1 MIGKLREE
9 CFGQQEEKIKMKQNK
24 KDLLVEPANKI
35 TDILEVDI
43 KELLVREYKAY
54 LLSKENNG

>member
-1 MIGKLREE
+1 
-9 CFGQQEEKIKMKQNK
+9 MKQHK
-24 KDLLVEPANKI
+24 KELLMEPVNKI
-35 TDILEVDI
+35 IDILEVDI

>member
-1 MIGKLREE
+1 
-9 CFGQQEEKIKMKQNK
+9 MKQNK
-24 KDLLVEPANKI
+24 KDLLVEPVNKI

>member
-1 MIGKLREE
+1 
-9 CFGQQEEKIKMKQNK
+9 MKQNK
-24 KDLLVEPANKI
+24 KELLMEPANKI

-43 KELLVREYKAY
+43 IELLVREYKAY